1 MAVEDTQPLIS
12 HLIELRKRLLNCII
26 AVLVIFL
33 VLVYFANDIYQLVA
47 SPLISQMPVGSS
59 MIATDVASPFF
70 TPIKLTI
77 IVSVFLAVPVILY
90 QVWAFVAPALYR
102 HERRLVMPLLFSSTF
117 LFYFGVAFAYFVVFP
132 LAFGFFTK
140 TAPIGVTVA
149 TDIAKYLDVV
159 MTLFMAF
166 GVAFEVPVAIVLLC
180 WTGITSPE
188 DLKKKRPYILV
199 GAFVVGMLLTP
210 PASPACLL
218 PAPTRWRASRLSDW
232 LKASPAFAGLPRAFT
247 LIMPANGRWRSPVP
261 CADWRKNRKWSPLVS
276 ADSILIATS
285 RPMSSRS
292 MHLTH
297 SWRWP
302 QNSICRCSCT
312 AVKPMRVSLRC
323 LPPGCQNCR
332 VR

>member
-33 VLVYFANDIYQLVA
+33 ALIYFANDIYHAVA
-47 SPLISQMPVGSS
+47 SPLINQMPAGAS

-70 TPIKLTI
+70 TPIKLTM

-90 QVWAFVAPALYR
+90 QVWAFIAPALYR
-102 HERRLVMPLLFSSTF
+102 HERKLVMPLLFSSTL
-117 LFYFGVAFAYFVVFP
+117 LFYVGVAFAYFIVFP
-132 LAFGFFTK
+132 LAFGFFAK
-140 TAPIGVTVA
+140 TAPQGVTIA
-149 TDIAKYLDVV
+149 TDITNYLDFV

-210 PASPACLL
+210 PDVFSQTLLAIPMYCLFEVGVFF
-218 PAPTRWRASRLSDW
+218 SRYYVG
-232 LKASPAFAGLPRAFT
+232 K
-247 LIMPANGRWRSPVP
+247 GRQTE
-261 CADWRKNRKWSPLVS
+261 DEE
-276 ADSILIATS
+276 
-285 RPMSSRS
+285 
-292 MHLTH
+292 
-297 SWRWP
+297 
-302 QNSICRCSCT
+302 QNIES
-312 AVKPMRVSLRC
+312 
-323 LPPGCQNCR
+323 
-332 VR
+332 

>member
-33 VLVYFANDIYQLVA
+33 ALIYFANDIYHAVA
-47 SPLISQMPVGSS
+47 SPLINQMPAGAS

-70 TPIKLTI
+70 TPIKLTM

-90 QVWAFVAPALYR
+90 QVWAFIAPALYR
-102 HERRLVMPLLFSSTF
+102 HERKLVMPLLFSSTL
-117 LFYFGVAFAYFVVFP
+117 LFYVGVAFAYFIVFP
-132 LAFGFFTK
+132 LAFGFFAK
-140 TAPIGVTVA
+140 TAPQGVTIA
-149 TDIAKYLDVV
+149 TDITNYLDFV

-210 PASPACLL
+210 PDVFSQTLLAIPMYCLFEVGVFF
-218 PAPTRWRASRLSDW
+218 SRYYVG
-232 LKASPAFAGLPRAFT
+232 K
-247 LIMPANGRWRSPVP
+247 GRQTE
-261 CADWRKNRKWSPLVS
+261 DEE
-276 ADSILIATS
+276 
-285 RPMSSRS
+285 
-292 MHLTH
+292 
-297 SWRWP
+297 
-302 QNSICRCSCT
+302 QNTES
-312 AVKPMRVSLRC
+312 
-323 LPPGCQNCR
+323 
-332 VR
+332 